1 MNIGLKIGE
10 LASRTGCSVETVRYY
25 EREKLLPAPGRTE
38 GNYRLYDEE
47 HVARLSFIRRCRS
60 LDMTLDEIR
69 TLLRF
74 RDSPD
79 EICQGVNELLDT
91 HIDLVTMRIAELQR
105 LEEQLRNL
113 RGQCGELR
121 QSRDCGI
128 LNELSHAP
136 LTQDSLNNLKHKDRA
151 VDHGA

>member
-1 MNIGLKIGE
+1 MNVELRIGE

-38 GNYRLYDEE
+38 GNYRLYDEA
-47 HVARLSFIRRCRS
+47 HIACLSFIRRCRS
-60 LDMTLDEIR
+60 LDMTLGEIR

-79 EICQGVNELLDT
+79 EVCQGVNELLDT
-91 HIDLVTMRIAELQR
+91 HIDLVAMRITELQR

-113 RGQCGELR
+113 RGQCGESR

-136 LTQDSLNNLKHKDRA
+136 VDSRTL
-151 VDHGA
+151 

>member
-1 MNIGLKIGE
+1 MSIELKIGE
-10 LASRTGCSVETVRYY
+10 LAKRTNCQVETIRYY
-25 EREKLLPAPGRTE
+25 ERERLLSAPARSE
-38 GNYRLYDEE
+38 GNFRLYGDE

-91 HIDLVTMRIAELQR
+91 HIDLVAMRIAELQR

-113 RGQCGELR
+113 RGQCAESR

-128 LNELSHAP
+128 LNELSHI
-136 LTQDSLNNLKHKDRA
+136 
-151 VDHGA
+151 